1 MSKNNFKER
10 VRKMEPKQERFSIRK
25 FTVGAAS
32 VLIGFTFF
40 MNGGQKAQA
49 AEQNASSDNT
59 NQESEKAASDESS
72 SKTEQAVSDQQS
84 QNKVNDISDSIDQL
98 KATGGKKSD
107 VQAKAAQIQNQ
118 IDALSDA
125 EKTALAAKQ
134 GATDSAAS
142 TTAAASDEK
151 AASSDAP
158 KAADTEDLTVST
170 KSLTAA
176 TSAKT
181 LAASAVKAAITTS
194 TATQTSNVSDWAG
207 FVSPLEDVNVG
218 TINVTSD
225 ITVTGKTGNLGGQ
238 SLGYNGCLTL
248 SDKNIAR
255 TVTINGNGNTIDF
268 GHYSLMFEDANQ
280 KNESA

>member
-1 MSKNNFKER
+1 
-10 VRKMEPKQERFSIRK
+10 MEPKQERFSIRK

-59 NQESEKAASDESS
+59 NQESEKAASDEFSS
-72 SKTEQAVSDQQS
+72 ETEQAVSDQQS
-84 QNKVNDISDSIDQL
+84 QNKVNNISDSIDQL
-98 KATGGKKSD
+98 KATGSKKSD

-134 GATDSAAS
+134 GATDPAAS

-181 LAASAVKAAITTS
+181 LAASAVKAATTTS

-207 FVSPLEDVNVG
+207 FVSALEDVNVG

>member
-59 NQESEKAASDESS
+59 NQESDKAASDESS
-72 SKTEQAVSDQQS
+72 SETEQAVSDQQL
-84 QNKVNDISDSIDQL
+84 QNKVNDISDLIDQL

-142 TTAAASDEK
+142 TTAAD
-151 AASSDAP
+151 
-158 KAADTEDLTVST
+158 
-170 KSLTAA
+170 
-176 TSAKT
+176 
-181 LAASAVKAAITTS
+181 
-194 TATQTSNVSDWAG
+194 
-207 FVSPLEDVNVG
+207 
-218 TINVTSD
+218 
-225 ITVTGKTGNLGGQ
+225 
-238 SLGYNGCLTL
+238 

-268 GHYSLMFEDANQ
+268 EHYSLMFEDANQ
-280 KNESA
+280 KNGSA

>member
-72 SKTEQAVSDQQS
+72 SETEQAVSDQQS

-125 EKTALAAKQ
+125 EK
-134 GATDSAAS
+134 
-142 TTAAASDEK
+142 

-158 KAADTEDLTVST
+158 KAADIEDLTVST

-181 LAASAVKAAITTS
+181 LAASAVKAATTTS
-194 TATQTSNVSDWAG
+194 TATQTSDVSGWAG
-207 FVSPLEDVNVG
+207 FVSVLEYVNVG

-280 KNESA
+280 KNGSA

>member
-10 VRKMEPKQERFSIRK
+10 VRKMKPKQERFSIRK

-59 NQESEKAASDESS
+59 NQESEKAASDEFSS
-72 SKTEQAVSDQQS
+72 ETEQAVSDQQS
-84 QNKVNDISDSIDQL
+84 QNKVNNISDSIDQL
-98 KATGGKKSD
+98 KATGSKKSD

-118 IDALSDA
+118 ID
-125 EKTALAAKQ
+125 
-134 GATDSAAS
+134 
-142 TTAAASDEK
+142 
-151 AASSDAP
+151 ASSDAP

-181 LAASAVKAAITTS
+181 LAASAVKAATTTS

-207 FVSPLEDVNVG
+207 FVSALEDVNVG

-255 TVTINGNGNTIDF
+255 TVTINGSGNTIDF

-280 KNESA
+280 KNGSA